1 MPNNVRSSAL
11 SASIVLRSSLMNHL
25 RFLRY
30 VDEIARCGSI
40 RAAADRLH
48 VAPSAVNRRLQ
59 DIEQELDAP
68 IFERLPRGMR
78 LTAAGE
84 MFIDYVRSRQVEL
97 EQVRSRIEDLKGL
110 RRGTV
115 KLITSQGLAPS
126 FVPQVIASFRQR
138 HPLVEFQV
146 QVGDHVQALTA
157 LRAMETDMILV
168 FNLDT
173 EPDLHPIV
181 FHEQKLLAVM
191 HGSHPLAQTSRA
203 IRLSDCAGYP
213 LALPNRDTAGRQMLE
228 RFLMRRSIEFKPL
241 VESNSFELLR
251 GCLYHQQA
259 VTFQFESGAVTDG
272 GQLVMREIED
282 PGFPTGH
289 ILMARLAKRQLPV
302 IAHAFAEHVLSGLR
316 PQAG

>member
-1 MPNNVRSSAL
+1 ML
-11 SASIVLRSSLMNHL
+11 SMRWMNHL

-30 VDEIARCGSI
+30 VDEIARSGSI
-40 RAAADRLH
+40 RAAAERLH

-68 IFERLPRGMR
+68 LFERLPRGMR

-84 MFIDYVRSRQVEL
+84 MFIAYVRSRQVEL

-126 FVPQVIASFRQR
+126 FVPQAMASFRQL

-157 LRAMETDMILV
+157 LRAMETDLILV
-168 FNLDT
+168 FNLDA

-191 HGSHPLAQTSRA
+191 HRNHPLAQRGPA
-203 IRLSDCAGYP
+203 VRLADCIDFP
-213 LALPNRDTAGRQMLE
+213 LALPNRETAGRQTLE
-228 RFLMRRSIEFKPL
+228 RFLLRRSMVFKPAI
-241 VESNSFELLR
+241 ESNSFELLR
-251 GCLYHQQA
+251 GCIYHEQA
-259 VTFQFESGAVTDG
+259 VTFQFESGAVTDA
-272 GQLVMREIED
+272 GQLVTRQIAD

-302 IAHAFAEHVLSGLR
+302 IAHAFAEHVLKQLQPVDIERLG
-316 PQAG
+316 